1 MALSMGVLL
10 VPVLI
15 LLVAYNV
22 LFNGSHARSIDPSE
36 TYATARHS
44 AHFTVLEP
52 TGLPAGWAVLSA
64 SYSPD
69 SDGSALRIGY
79 SAPGGTALQLVESD
93 EPVNS
98 LLPAELGDNAQPGP
112 LVTVGTRQWRE
123 YPVARA
129 GGRGLVFADNGRTVV
144 ITGAGSDADLRV
156 LGASLR

>member
-1 MALSMGVLL
+1 MALSMAVLL

-15 LLVAYNV
+15 LLILYNV
-22 LFNGSHARSIDPSE
+22 LFNGSHARAIDPSE
-36 TYATARHS
+36 TYATARHG

-52 TGLPAGWAVLSA
+52 AGLPAGWTVLSA
-64 SYSPD
+64 SYTPVSG
-69 SDGSALRIGY
+69 GSVLRVGY
-79 SAPGGTALQLVESD
+79 SAPGGAALQLVESD

-98 LLPAELGDNAQPGP
+98 LLPAELGDDAQPGA

-123 YPVARA
+123 YPVARD

-156 LGASLR
+156 LGVSLH